1 MASFLDTLF
10 GGGAEREAAE
20 RNRALLDQYRAQGYG
35 FLDTGLNRS
44 TGALNTGYDQATAAY
59 QPLAA
64 LGAKYGAAT
73 SLGLDAFGVNGAEG
87 NARARAAFQ
96 AGPGYEWARDQG
108 LDAVN
113 RRRAISGGWDSG
125 NTDLDLLKFSSG
137 LANQEYDKWRTGL
150 TGFSSPEL
158 SATSGAASG
167 VANAAVGR
175 GTGLAGLYSS
185 DADARTNIAGS
196 VTSGGMQANNAE
208 AAGRSAGARNLL
220 GAGLSL
226 ASLATGGFGGG
237 MGGAAAGGNGM
248 GNGLLNSQRNNT
260 FGFNPLAG
268 MFSYGS

>member
-1 MASFLDTLF
+1 MASFFDTLF

-20 RNRALLDQYRAQGYG
+20 RNRALLDQYRTQGYG

-59 QPLAA
+59 APLTDLARR
-64 LGAKYGAAT
+64 YGAGS
-73 SLGLDAFGVNGAEG
+73 SLALDAYGANGAEG
-87 NARARAAFQ
+87 NARARSAFQ

-113 RRRAISGGWDSG
+113 RRRAIAGGWDSG

-150 TGFSSPEL
+150 TGFMNPEL
-158 SATSGAASG
+158 AATTGAASG
-167 VANAAVGR
+167 IANAAVGR
-175 GTGLAGLYSS
+175 GTGLADLVSR

-220 GAGLSL
+220 GTGLSL
-226 ASLATGGFGGG
+226 ASLAAGGIGGGFGIPGV
-237 MGGAAAGGNGM
+237 GNPT
-248 GNGLLNSQRNNT
+248 NT
-260 FGFNPLAG
+260 FGFNPLSRG
-268 MFSYGS
+268 IGSVR